1 MFGSHTPKSLGYCMK
16 LALSE
21 SLHDLDQNIRCAGRL
36 SKINYEDLVDMV
48 LELNKL
54 CTTTFGER
62 CSSTRFSLKK
72 HQRGVFW
79 RLTTKVFCSISRRDG
94 SIYRV
99 FDLKEFMLLY
109 DEIIRFKSI
118 IDSQPKITTC
128 SSDTSDDPCCICLD
142 REPDTVLPCMHVFC
156 QICINKWAGL
166 SYRLPSAN
174 DQSSGTNS
182 RIITNLSVPGQES
195 NNCRPKE
202 ANRTQCP
209 ICRSAYTNTSTSWQI
224 IGTLS
229 PKDHTRQI
237 SGIVLRMISRAGQAT
252 DAFSEV
258 DDDDGD
264 GDSVEVSVVSTSPQN
279 NVTENL

>member
-21 SLHDLDQNIRCAGRL
+21 SLHDLDQNIRCAARL

-62 CSSTRFSLKK
+62 CSSVKFSLKK
-72 HQRGVFW
+72 HQSGVFW

-109 DEIIRFKSI
+109 DEVIRFKSI
-118 IDSQPKITTC
+118 IDSQPKITNC
-128 SSDTSDDPCCICLD
+128 SSDISDDPCCICLD

-174 DQSSGTNS
+174 DQS
-182 RIITNLSVPGQES
+182 QES

-237 SGIVLRMISRAGQAT
+237 SGIVLRMISRAGEAS
-252 DAFSEV
+252 DAFAEV
-258 DDDDGD
+258 DDDDDDDD
-264 GDSVEVSVVSTSPQN
+264 GNSGEVSIVSANPQN